1 MNTRVSILYITVAL
15 VLAMSATTLR
25 AADFIDLRGVAPV
38 QGDVA
43 AGETKAA
50 VCIACHGPNGNSI
63 MPTFP
68 RLAGQ
73 RIDYMYWR
81 LVDYKRGTRPDSPM
95 TPMVANLSDTD
106 LRDLAAYFS
115 AQMPATATTP
125 VAPPTT
131 HGAILFREGN
141 PTRGVPPC
149 QGCHGADARGLNDA
163 RFLTWPVLRG
173 QHADYIITR
182 LMEYREGKYAT
193 TSDNLI
199 MQSVAHGLDD
209 DDMRAIGAWLASLPP
224 N

>member
-1 MNTRVSILYITVAL
+1 MNIYVSILYIAVTL
-15 VLAMSATTLR
+15 VLTMCAATLR
-25 AADFIDLRGVAPV
+25 AADFIDLRGVTPV

-43 AGETKAA
+43 AGEVKAA

-63 MPTFP
+63 IPTFP

-81 LVDYKRGTRPDSPM
+81 LVDYTRGVRPDSPM
-95 TPMVANLSDTD
+95 TPIVSNLSDTD
-106 LRDLAAYFS
+106 LRDLAAYF
-115 AQMPATATTP
+115 ATQVPTADTTP
-125 VAPPTT
+125 TAPPMT
-131 HGAILFREGN
+131 HGATLFREGD
-141 PTRGVPPC
+141 PARGVPPC
-149 QGCHGADARGLNDA
+149 QGCHGADAQGLNDA
-163 RFLTWPVLRG
+163 HFLTWPVLRG
-173 QHADYIITR
+173 QHADYIVTR